1 MQLQQAIVHPALF
14 CSSQGNDPEVSHP
27 DTGFHGKVLTVLE
40 PQPTNWPMWLSSVH
54 LFLAVFVSSLSVEN
68 IPESWKINYD

>member
-40 PQPTNWPMWLSSVH
+40 PQPTN
-54 LFLAVFVSSLSVEN
+54 
-68 IPESWKINYD
+68 